1 MIIANLLEGLEVK
14 EREGPLDTEIMG
26 IAYDSRSAAEGFL
39 FVAIKGLSFDGDDFI
54 KDAINR
60 GAVAVI
66 TERPIA
72 DMYASYPPSLL
83 SGVTCIEVHDS
94 RSALASVSARFYRE
108 PSKSISLIGI
118 TGTNGK
124 TTTSYITKS
133 IIEADGKRTGLLGTI
148 QYIAGDIKKAERT
161 TPESLDLQRY
171 LREMLDNKMEYAV
184 IEVSS
189 HALALQ
195 RVDQCIFKVAA
206 FTNFTQDHLDF
217 HGSME
222 NYFIAKDK
230 LFNYLGEE
238 GTAVLNW
245 DDPAVREV
253 EERLGCDVVTC
264 GLLEGATI
272 RAENIDDKDGL
283 SFDLITPGGRF
294 RATSEFI
301 GRFNVYNILISAG
314 IAYALGIGEDAI
326 LRGIAEARPVSGR
339 FEKVDEGQD
348 FLCIVDYAHTDDALR
363 AVIDEARMITK
374 GRVITLF
381 GCGGDRDRT
390 KRELMGDVASEL
402 SDLVIVTSDNP
413 RTEDPLNIISD
424 IVKGIKKKNYIE
436 VPDRAA
442 AINKAVSM
450 AESGDVL
457 LIAGKGHEDYQEI
470 SGVRYPFS
478 DKEVLREA
486 LKNIKEKK

>member
-1 MIIANLLEGLEVK
+1 MIIADLLQGLEIK

-26 IAYDSRSAAEGFL
+26 IAYDSRSADKGFL
-39 FVAIKGLSFDGDDFI
+39 FVAIKGLSFNGDDFI

-60 GAVAVI
+60 GAAAVI

-94 RSALASVSARFYRE
+94 RSALASISARFYRE

-133 IIEADGKRTGLLGTI
+133 IIEACGKKAGLLGTI
-148 QYIAGDIKKAERT
+148 QYIAGETKKAERT

-171 LREMLDNKMEYAV
+171 LREMLDNGMEYAV

-195 RVDQCIFKVAA
+195 RVEQCVFKAAA

-217 HGSME
+217 HGSMD
-222 NYFIAKDK
+222 NYFLAKDK
-230 LFNYLGEE
+230 LFNYLDEE

-253 EERLGCDVVTC
+253 EERLNCNIVTC

-272 RAENIDDKDGL
+272 RAENIDDSAGL

-294 RATSEFI
+294 RAGSEFI

-326 LRGIAEARPVSGR
+326 LKGIAEARPVSGR
-339 FEKVDEGQD
+339 FERVDEGQD
-348 FLCIVDYAHTDDALR
+348 FLCIVDYAHTDDALK
-363 AVIDEARMITK
+363 AVINEARMITK

-390 KRELMGDVASEL
+390 KRELMGDAASEL

-413 RTEDPLNIISD
+413 RTEGPLQIISD
-424 IVKGIKKKNYIE
+424 IVKGIKKKNHME
-436 VPDRAA
+436 VPDRTE

-450 AESGDVL
+450 AEAGDVL

-470 SGVRYPFS
+470 SGIRYPFS

>member
-1 MIIANLLEGLEVK
+1 MIIANLLEGLDIK
-14 EREGPLDTEIMG
+14 EREGSLDTDIRG
-26 IAYDSRSAAEGFL
+26 IAYDSRSVEKGFL
-39 FVAIKGLSFDGDDFI
+39 FVAIKGLSSDGDDFI
-54 KDAINR
+54 KDAISR
-60 GAVAVI
+60 GAAAVI
-66 TERPIA
+66 TESPIA
-72 DMYASYPPSLL
+72 DMYASYPSSLL
-83 SGVTCIEVHDS
+83 SGVVCVEVHDS
-94 RSALASVSARFYRE
+94 RSALASVSARFYGE
-108 PSKSISLIGI
+108 PSKKLSLIGI

-133 IIEADGKRTGLLGTI
+133 IIEAGGKRAGLLGTI
-148 QYIAGDIKKAERT
+148 QYIAGETKKADRT

-171 LREMLDNKMEYAV
+171 LREMLDKKMEYAV
-184 IEVSS
+184 LEVSS
-189 HALALQ
+189 HALVLQ
-195 RVDQCIFKVAA
+195 RVDSCVFKVAA

-217 HGSME
+217 HGSMD
-222 NYFIAKDK
+222 NYFAAKDK
-230 LFNYLGEE
+230 LFNYLDEG

-264 GLLEGATI
+264 GLLEGADI

-283 SFDLITPGGRF
+283 SFDLLTPGGRF
-294 RATSEFI
+294 RAVSEFT

-314 IAYALGIGEDAI
+314 IAYALGIGEEDI
-326 LRGIAEARPVSGR
+326 LRGIADARPVSGR

-363 AVIDEARMITK
+363 AVINEARMMAK

-390 KRELMGDVASEL
+390 KRAIMGDVAAEL
-402 SDLVIVTSDNP
+402 SDLIIVTSDNP
-413 RTEDPLNIISD
+413 RTEDPLNIIGD
-424 IVKGIKKKNYIE
+424 IVKGIKKKNYTE
-436 VPDRAA
+436 VPDRAE
-442 AINKAVSM
+442 AISRAVSM
-450 AESGDVL
+450 AEGGDVL

-470 SGVRYPFS
+470 NGVQHPFS

-486 LKNIKEKK
+486 LKKLKIKN

>member
-1 MIIANLLEGLEVK
+1 MIIADLLEGLEIK

-26 IAYDSRSAAEGFL
+26 IAYDSRAVGKGFL
-39 FVAIKGLSFDGDDFI
+39 FVAIKGLAFNGDDFI
-54 KDAINR
+54 KDAISR
-60 GAVAVI
+60 GAAAVL
-66 TERPIA
+66 TQSPIA
-72 DMYASYPPSLL
+72 DMYASYPSSVL

-94 RSALASVSARFYRE
+94 RNALASVSARFYRE
-108 PSKSISLIGI
+108 PSKKISLVGI

-124 TTTSYITKS
+124 TTTSYITRS
-133 IIEADGKRTGLLGTI
+133 IIEAGGSRAGLLGTI
-148 QYIAGDIKKAERT
+148 QYIAGETKKAERT

-171 LREMLDNKMEYAV
+171 LREMLDNRMEYAV

-195 RVDQCIFKVAA
+195 RVESCVFKVAA

-230 LFNYLGEE
+230 LFNYLGED

-253 EERLGCDVVTC
+253 EERLGCNVVTC
-264 GLLEGATI
+264 GLLEGADI

-283 SFDLITPGGRF
+283 SFDLLTPGGRF
-294 RATSEFI
+294 SVRSEFI

-326 LRGIAEARPVSGR
+326 LRGISAARPVSGR

-363 AVIDEARMITK
+363 AVINEARMITK

-390 KRELMGDVASEL
+390 KRALMGDIASEL

-413 RTEDPLNIISD
+413 RTEDPLHIISD
-424 IVKGIKKKNYIE
+424 IVKGIKKRNYIE

-442 AINKAVSM
+442 AINEAVSL
-450 AESGDVL
+450 AKGGDVL

-470 SGVRYPFS
+470 NGVRSHFS

-486 LKNIKEKK
+486 LKQIKGKK